1 MCQATTGGN
10 NPTKLHS
17 CETLHCSG
25 FCSVSFGW
33 KPFPPCVFCSEKHY
47 FNWPLSFSLFSPH
60 RLLHLAI
67 IHEATDHAFQMIKL
81 SHNHP
86 FLNVQNHQRQVII
99 NPDDSSSATRR
110 SNQTH
115 NGPLKS
121 RSWLKHDFCG
131 SLLRLPS
138 TSQWSQSS
146 LSWSRSSWRPAVTR
160 GCRTTAGTRLSTS
173 PARGAPSPASGSS
186 PRTASTTSPPS
197 CPSPTTMVIIELQ

>member
-1 MCQATTGGN
+1 MEITRQNSILAKRSTARAFVRSHLAGN
-10 NPTKLHS
+10 HFL
-17 CETLHCSG
+17 L
-25 FCSVSFGW
+25 V
-33 KPFPPCVFCSEKHY
+33 Y
-47 FNWPLSFSLFSPH
+47 FVQKSTVLTDLFSLFSPH

-67 IHEATDHAFQMIKL
+67 IHEATDHALQMIKL

-99 NPDDSSSATRR
+99 SPDDSTSATRR

-121 RSWLKHDFCG
+121 HSWLKHYFFG
-131 SLLRLPS
+131 FLLRLRS
-138 TSQWSQSS
+138 TSRWSQSS
-146 LSWSRSSWRPAVTR
+146 PSWSRGSWRPAVTR

-173 PARGAPSPASGSS
+173 PAREAPSPASGSS
-186 PRTASTTSPPS
+186 PRTPSTTSPPS